1 MTSMRLTDTKE
12 KLRIIFRDCG
22 IEVDGLDE
30 SENLKLDSLQ
40 QIALIVSIEDTFGI
54 EIPDVYLSGTEL
66 TSFLDFHEMIVAVI

>member
-54 EIPDVYLSGTEL
+54 EILK
-66 TSFLDFHEMIVAVI
+66 